1 MNIEKFKGV
10 FPAFYACYDEEG
22 EISAERTQALA
33 EHLLKKGVKGLYVGA
48 KSADSHLK

>member
-33 EHLLKKGVKGLYVGA
+33 EHLLKRKT
-48 KSADSHLK
+48 DSYCSCSM